1 MTFTIKAHKD
11 PCHFSIE
18 GDHMAYKDFRAEFF
32 AISGFFGEHGP
43 HVFAAA
49 PDLLDAAS
57 ALIADV
63 RARYPGEELRC
74 EYMRCLDA
82 AGRHGIKFRQ
92 DADIRRDTVSAPIP
106 ANIHALVSALAE
118 QRGVAFDYVLADL
131 VSIGARGSL

>member
-1 MTFTIKAHKD
+1 MNNIAAYHTNAANGLTMTET
-11 PCHFSIE
+11 
-18 GDHMAYKDFRAEFF
+18 
-32 AISGFFGEHGP
+32 
-43 HVFAAA
+43 AAR
-49 PDLLDAAS
+49 LNVTRQS
-57 ALIADV
+57 V
-63 RARYPGEELRC
+63 SC
-74 EYMRCLDA
+74 A